1 MQKKKL
7 VFIWNNFL
15 IGGTE
20 RMLLDVLKNL
30 DRNNFD
36 INIITILGSG
46 PMEEDFRDLGCS
58 IFFAGSK
65 KYPPSFFLNKISFYS
80 A

>member
-1 MQKKKL
+1 MKKKKL

-30 DRNNFD
+30 DRNKFD

-46 PMEEDFRDLGCS
+46 PMEEEFKQL
-58 IFFAGSK
+58 F
-65 KYPPSFFLNKISFYS
+65 
-80 A
+80 